1 MNTDNSKSIIV
12 FLPEFRKDSTFEKK
26 LQGLLSD
33 YSCDYVYV
41 KKVVNP
47 LQQQQF
53 LFASYVADVVI
64 VDFTIPQDLKDG
76 GVYPALTAQVNV
88 LNHIIGVS
96 ETPLPLN
103 ITPYR
108 SIAPDDS
115 NNINEALILK
125 KLLELIETSIQ
136 EDTYARLPGEELL
149 GDFLKFQKEQ
159 EAMMGVCLEARHNKI
174 SNKTSVMISYRNSHS
189 TEVESFKKLILD
201 DSAEGR
207 ARREKIG
214 LDGEYNIKVLPPASL
229 CGEYEAHTPMRRWM
243 LVGILEDHIREVD
256 EVWVYES
263 RDASGQIDYT
273 NSWWTIAEMIMVAN
287 VNHNNSKQIKL
298 RVYNPIEQRFYES
311 TPEKYLVK
319 LSDEQHQ
326 RLARYLS
333 NTRPDTMGPE
343 CLNQV
348 KQLTQIAD
356 FLRSKFVPKLLKK
369 QLLDN
374 LRSNFEMSVPKGLPD
389 EEREA
394 MIDNMMSMYSNPDEI
409 DKYVND
415 DVFQEKFW
423 NDISYQMM
431 LKTPCF
437 ENDRI
442 DVDKFMAIP
451 MEELTGY
458 TIEALKKASESKSK
472 SLNIKGVPFLI
483 SKAPYN
489 RFLWLATRM
498 GQPTQKE
505 GCQPGLDCIQIYNVL
520 SK

>member
-1 MNTDNSKSIIV
+1 MIVV
-12 FLPEFRKDSTFEKK
+12 FLPEFRLGTKFSTEIENLLSTFDDNVEI
-26 LQGLLSD
+26 
-33 YSCDYVYV
+33 VYV
-41 KKVVNP
+41 KQNINP

-53 LFASYVADVVI
+53 LFASYIADVVV
-64 VDFTIPQDLKDG
+64 VDLTITNDIHDG

-88 LNHIIGVS
+88 LNHIIGIS

-108 SIAPDDS
+108 AIAPQGSDTIGES
-115 NNINEALILK
+115 LILSSLP
-125 KLLELIETSIQ
+125 KLVTSSIK
-136 EDTYARLPGEELL
+136 EDTYKRLPSDELL
-149 GDFLKFQKEQ
+149 NDFLKYQKEQ
-159 EAMMGVCLEARHNKI
+159 EEMMAACLESRHNNK
-174 SNKTSVMISYRNSHS
+174 SNTTSVMISYRNSHS
-189 TEVESFKKLILD
+189 TEVESFRKLILENND
-201 DSAEGR
+201 DGR
-207 ARREKIG
+207 TTRQRIG
-214 LDGEYNIKVLPPASL
+214 LNGSYDIKVLPPASL

-243 LVGILEDHIREVD
+243 LVGILEDHIRDVD

-263 RDASGQIDYT
+263 RDASGQIDFT

-343 CLNQV
+343 CLDQV

-374 LRSNFEMSVPKGLPD
+374 LRSNFEMSLPKGLSG

-409 DKYVND
+409 DKYVSD
-415 DVFQEKFW
+415 DVFKEKFW
-423 NDISYQMM
+423 EDISYQT
-431 LKTPCF
+431 LPKTPCF
-437 ENDRI
+437 VNDKI
-442 DVDKFMAIP
+442 DVDRFMSIP

-458 TIEALKKASESKSK
+458 TIDAFKKASESESG
-472 SLNIKGVPFLI
+472 SLNIKGIPFQI

-505 GCQPGLDCIQIYNVL
+505 GCPPGLDCIQIYNVL
-520 SK
+520 RK